1 MNLKIKKLF
10 FFFSVFFMI
19 VMLSVLAA
27 DEINQIIIGNL
38 TSSPEETNVII
49 PIILK
54 NNESVAGFQFDI
66 NYIPYFIYKGYEVTS
81 RMPNASVVV
90 NNNSLGVLKVAVL
103 IPEEIETGNNTILNL
118 IFDVNS
124 SASSGEYPTNFSN
137 LLLGDIVA
145 EPVNTTPVDGVV
157 TVILD
162 SDGDSIFDE
171 DDICPLTYGCINYS
185 GCQYGLKEWLPPITV
200 QENFTL
206 NDGQTLP
213 LKFNVTNCS
222 DDFFE
227 DNDVIVEIYNQSF
240 NFSKKYNATETGDD
254 YIRIEEGDKYIVNI
268 HTNDL
273 GMSLGEYIINVSF
286 ANNMSSKIGFI
297 LLDKGMGIG
306 KGKKY

>member
-1 MNLKIKKLF
+1 MVILIA
-10 FFFSVFFMI
+10 
-19 VMLSVLAA
+19 LAV

-38 TSSPEETNVII
+38 TSSPGETNVII

-54 NNESVAGFQFDI
+54 NNESIAGFQFDI
-66 NYIPYFIYKGYEVTS
+66 NYTTYLIYKDYEITS

-103 IPEEIETGNNTILNL
+103 IPEEIEPGNDTILNL
-118 IFDVNS
+118 IFNVNS

-137 LLLGDIVA
+137 ILLGDIVA
-145 EPVNTTPVDGVV
+145 EPVNTTPVDGIVI
-157 TVILD
+157 VILD
-162 SDGDSIFDE
+162 SDGDGILDE

-185 GCQYGLKEWLPPITV
+185 GCQYGLKEWLPPITT

-222 DDFFE
+222 DSFFE
-227 DNDVIVEIYNQSF
+227 DNDVKVEIYNQSF
-240 NFSKKYNATETGDD
+240 NFSKEYNATGIGDD
-254 YIRIEEGDKYIVNI
+254 YIRIEEGDRYIVNI
-268 HTNDL
+268 HTNEL
-273 GMSLGEYIINVSF
+273 EMPLGEYIINVSF
-286 ANNMSSKIGFI
+286 ANNMNSKIGFI